1 MIIKEN
7 RTLDFIDLG
16 TAKFAETWDLQ
27 KSLFTSR
34 VENKITDTL
43 LFVEHPNV
51 YTIGKAGSNSNI
63 VADAEFISQNE
74 IEIFEIDRGGD
85 VTFHGLGQIV
95 GYPIINLAEWEKDIH
110 KYLRAIEEV
119 IINVCKEYD
128 INATRNPEYT
138 GVWVGENKICAIG
151 VKVSRWVTMHG
162 FAFNVNTNLN
172 LFNGIIPC
180 GIKDKGVTSLEKEIG
195 RKINID
201 VVKKSVLNNF
211 AKVFGYDK
219 INVREKEDLL
229 VEI

>member
-27 KSLFTSR
+27 KSLLASR
-34 VENKITDTL
+34 VENRITDTL

-63 VADAEFISQNE
+63 IADTEFISQNE

-85 VTFHGLGQIV
+85 VTFHGPGQII
-95 GYPIINLAEWEKDIH
+95 GYPIINLANWEKDIH
-110 KYLRAIEEV
+110 KYLRAIEEA